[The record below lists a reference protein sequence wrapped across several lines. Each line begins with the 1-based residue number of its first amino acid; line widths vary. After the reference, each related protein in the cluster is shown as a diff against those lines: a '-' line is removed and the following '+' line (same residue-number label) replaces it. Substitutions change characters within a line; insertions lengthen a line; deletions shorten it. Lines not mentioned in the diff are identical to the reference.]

1 MSEDK
6 TRLLLNRVL
15 KEMYP
20 QVMRLQEKMVSLSA
34 DANLSRQEMHA
45 LEIIQEL
52 PGPTLTQIAEAL
64 EVTKAT
70 ASVSVNRL
78 VKKGYL
84 EKHQLPFV

>member
-34 DANLSRQEMHA
+34 DANLSRTEMHA

-52 PGPTLTQIAEAL
+52 PGATLCL
-64 EVTKAT
+64 P
-70 ASVSVNRL
+70 SNRI
-78 VKKGYL
+78 
-84 EKHQLPFV
+84 PFN